1 MGHHGLRDFNMT
13 NKTSKQPSLMN
24 ISVAFIVRPNVIHY
38 PINISFQNHLKNL
51 IEFSMKKIQN
61 SKSPTMFSLKFSLP
75 KRRKQKIIFDNVKGP
90 HLVTSNNEKQ

>member
-51 IEFSMKKIQN
+51 IEFSMKKI
-61 SKSPTMFSLKFSLP
+61 SKF
-75 KRRKQKIIFDNVKGP
+75 KISYNFQSKIFLTKKKETKDNF
-90 HLVTSNNEKQ
+90 